1 MSIGR
6 WNLNKKFSN
15 WKYENNIINLKVK
28 VLFLN
33 LFQMEKEEDNL
44 KLLSTFHEFRIDE
57 IQLDHKGRF
66 IRCLPTDDSNKGD

>member
-57 IQLDHKGRF
+57 IQLDHKETSKIDIIF
-66 IRCLPTDDSNKGD
+66 